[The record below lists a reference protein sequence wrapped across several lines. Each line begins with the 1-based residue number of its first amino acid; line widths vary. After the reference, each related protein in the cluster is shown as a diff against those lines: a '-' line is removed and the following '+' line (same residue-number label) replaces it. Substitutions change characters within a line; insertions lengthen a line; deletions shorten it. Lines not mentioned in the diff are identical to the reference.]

1 MEYNLHRDFNAS
13 FAIDFKRYTSTDDL
27 KDAVDRYVTSQGNQA
42 GLQNLAE
49 ILYNMAFNYTPSI
62 AHDLM
67 PQIMGIVKQN
77 GSQAGMHNLA
87 EILYNMAY
95 NYTPEIA
102 DDLMPDIIG
111 VVKQNGSQAG
121 MQGVK
126 PVLNAIFEEAL
137 TGDALAEAKGLV
149 EKFVEQNDS
158 QTGLPILVEVDG
170 EMQSYTFGQFLKDS
184 ITVLDA

>member
-13 FAIDFKRYTSTDDL
+13 FAIDFKRYTTTSDL
-27 KDAVDRYVTSQGNQA
+27 RDAVDRYITSQGSQA

-67 PQIMGIVKQN
+67 PQIIGIVK
-77 GSQAGMHNLA
+77 H
-87 EILYNMAY
+87 
-95 NYTPEIA
+95 
-102 DDLMPDIIG
+102 
-111 VVKQNGSQAG
+111 NGSQAG

-137 TGDALAEAKGLV
+137 TGDSLAECKDLV
-149 EKFVEQNDS
+149 ERFVEQNDS
-158 QTGLPILVEVDG
+158 QTGLPILYEIDG
-170 EMQSYTFGQFLKDS
+170 ETKSVTFGWFLKQAIELLS
-184 ITVLDA
+184 A

>member
-13 FAIDFKRYTSTDDL
+13 FAIDFKRYTTTSDL
-27 KDAVDRYVTSQGNQA
+27 QDAVDRYITSQGNQA

-67 PQIMGIVKQN
+67 PQIIGIVKQN
-77 GSQAGMHNLA
+77 GSQAGL
-87 EILYNMAY
+87 
-95 NYTPEIA
+95 
-102 DDLMPDIIG
+102 
-111 VVKQNGSQAG
+111 
-121 MQGVK
+121 QGVK

-137 TGDALAEAKGLV
+137 TGDALAECKDLV

-158 QTGLPILVEVDG
+158 QTGLPILYEIGG
-170 EMQSYTFGQFLKDS
+170 ETKSVTFGWFLKQAIELLS
-184 ITVLDA
+184 A

>member
-13 FAIDFKRYTSTDDL
+13 FAIDFKRYTTTSDL
-27 KDAVDRYVTSQGNQA
+27 QDAVDRYITSQGNQA

-67 PQIMGIVKQN
+67 PQIIGIVKHN
-77 GSQAGMHNLA
+77 G
-87 EILYNMAY
+87 
-95 NYTPEIA
+95 T
-102 DDLMPDIIG
+102 
-111 VVKQNGSQAG
+111 QAG

-137 TGDALAEAKGLV
+137 TGDALAECKDLV

-158 QTGLPILVEVDG
+158 QTGLPILYEIDG
-170 EMQSYTFGQFLKDS
+170 ETKSITFGWFLKQAIELLS
-184 ITVLDA
+184 A

>member
-13 FAIDFKRYTSTDDL
+13 FDIDFKRYTTTSDL
-27 KDAVDRYVTSQGNQA
+27 QDAVDRYITSQGNQA

-67 PQIMGIVKQN
+67 PQIIGIVK
-77 GSQAGMHNLA
+77 H
-87 EILYNMAY
+87 
-95 NYTPEIA
+95 
-102 DDLMPDIIG
+102 
-111 VVKQNGSQAG
+111 NGSQAG

-137 TGDALAEAKGLV
+137 TGDALAECKDLV

-158 QTGLPILVEVDG
+158 QTGLPILYEIDG
-170 EMQSYTFGQFLKDS
+170 ETKSITFGWFLKQAIELLS
-184 ITVLDA
+184 A

>member
-13 FAIDFKRYTSTDDL
+13 FAIDFKRYTTTSDL
-27 KDAVDRYVTSQGNQA
+27 QDAVDRYITSQGNQA

-67 PQIMGIVKQN
+67 PQIIGIVK
-77 GSQAGMHNLA
+77 H
-87 EILYNMAY
+87 
-95 NYTPEIA
+95 
-102 DDLMPDIIG
+102 
-111 VVKQNGSQAG
+111 NGSQAG

-126 PVLNAIFEEAL
+126 PVLNAIFEEGLEGETLEQAL
-137 TGDALAEAKGLV
+137 DLLD
-149 EKFVEQNDS
+149 KFVEQNDS

-170 EMQSYTFGQFLKDS
+170 EMKSYTFGQFLKDG

>member
-13 FAIDFKRYTSTDDL
+13 FAIDFKRYTTTPDL
-27 KDAVDRYVTSQGNQA
+27 QDAVDRYITSQGNQA

-67 PQIMGIVKQN
+67 PQIIGIVK
-77 GSQAGMHNLA
+77 H
-87 EILYNMAY
+87 
-95 NYTPEIA
+95 
-102 DDLMPDIIG
+102 
-111 VVKQNGSQAG
+111 NGSQAG

-126 PVLNAIFEEAL
+126 PVLNAMFEEAL
-137 TGDALAEAKGLV
+137 TGDTLAECKDLV

-158 QTGLPILVEVDG
+158 QTGLPILYEIDG
-170 EMQSYTFGQFLKDS
+170 ETKSITFGWFLKQAIELLS
-184 ITVLDA
+184 A

>member
-13 FAIDFKRYTSTDDL
+13 FAIDFKRYTTTSDL
-27 KDAVDRYVTSQGNQA
+27 QDAVDRYITSQGNQA

-67 PQIMGIVKQN
+67 PQIMGIVK
-77 GSQAGMHNLA
+77 H
-87 EILYNMAY
+87 
-95 NYTPEIA
+95 
-102 DDLMPDIIG
+102 
-111 VVKQNGSQAG
+111 NGSQAG

-137 TGDALAEAKGLV
+137 TGDALGECKDLV

-158 QTGLPILVEVDG
+158 QTGLPILYEIDG
-170 EMQSYTFGQFLKDS
+170 ETKSITFGWFLKQAIELLS
-184 ITVLDA
+184 A

>member
-13 FAIDFKRYTSTDDL
+13 FAIDFKRYTTTSDL
-27 KDAVDRYVTSQGNQA
+27 QDAVDRYITSQGNQA

-67 PQIMGIVKQN
+67 PQIIGIVK
-77 GSQAGMHNLA
+77 H
-87 EILYNMAY
+87 
-95 NYTPEIA
+95 
-102 DDLMPDIIG
+102 
-111 VVKQNGSQAG
+111 NGSQAG

-137 TGDALAEAKGLV
+137 TGDTLAECKDLV
-149 EKFVEQNDS
+149 ERFVEQNDS
-158 QTGLPILVEVDG
+158 QTGLPILYKIDG
-170 EMQSYTFGQFLKDS
+170 ETKSVTFGWFLKQAIELLS
-184 ITVLDA
+184 A

>member
-13 FAIDFKRYTSTDDL
+13 FAIDFKRYTTTSDL
-27 KDAVDRYVTSQGNQA
+27 QDAVDRYITSQGNQA

-67 PQIMGIVKQN
+67 PQIMGIVK
-77 GSQAGMHNLA
+77 H
-87 EILYNMAY
+87 
-95 NYTPEIA
+95 
-102 DDLMPDIIG
+102 
-111 VVKQNGSQAG
+111 NGSQAG

-137 TGDALAEAKGLV
+137 TGDTLAECKDLV

-158 QTGLPILVEVDG
+158 QTGLPILYEIDG
-170 EMQSYTFGQFLKDS
+170 ETKSITFGWFLKQAIELLS
-184 ITVLDA
+184 A

>member
-13 FAIDFKRYTSTDDL
+13 FAIDFKRYTTTSDL
-27 KDAVDRYVTSQGNQA
+27 QDAVDRYITSQGNQA

-67 PQIMGIVKQN
+67 PQIIGIVK
-77 GSQAGMHNLA
+77 H
-87 EILYNMAY
+87 
-95 NYTPEIA
+95 
-102 DDLMPDIIG
+102 
-111 VVKQNGSQAG
+111 NGSQAG

-137 TGDALAEAKGLV
+137 TGDTLAECKDLV

-158 QTGLPILVEVDG
+158 QTGLPILYEIDG
-170 EMQSYTFGQFLKDS
+170 ETKSVTFGWFLKQAIELLS
-184 ITVLDA
+184 A

>member
-13 FAIDFKRYTSTDDL
+13 FAIDFKRYTTTSDL
-27 KDAVDRYVTSQGNQA
+27 QDAVDRYITSQGNQA

-67 PQIMGIVKQN
+67 PQIIGIVK
-77 GSQAGMHNLA
+77 H
-87 EILYNMAY
+87 
-95 NYTPEIA
+95 
-102 DDLMPDIIG
+102 
-111 VVKQNGSQAG
+111 NGSQAG

-137 TGDALAEAKGLV
+137 TGDTLAECKDLV

-158 QTGLPILVEVDG
+158 QTGLPILYEIDG
-170 EMQSYTFGQFLKDS
+170 ETKSVSFGWFLKQAIELLS
-184 ITVLDA
+184 A

>member
-13 FAIDFKRYTSTDDL
+13 FAIDFKRYTTTSDL
-27 KDAVDRYVTSQGNQA
+27 QDAVDRYITSQGNQA

-67 PQIMGIVKQN
+67 PQIIGIVK
-77 GSQAGMHNLA
+77 H
-87 EILYNMAY
+87 
-95 NYTPEIA
+95 
-102 DDLMPDIIG
+102 
-111 VVKQNGSQAG
+111 NGSQAG

-137 TGDALAEAKGLV
+137 TGDSLAECKDLV

-158 QTGLPILVEVDG
+158 QTGLPILYEIDG
-170 EMQSYTFGQFLKDS
+170 ETKSITFGWFLKQAIELLS
-184 ITVLDA
+184 A

>member
-13 FAIDFKRYTSTDDL
+13 FAIDFKRYTTTSDL
-27 KDAVDRYVTSQGNQA
+27 QDAVDRYITSQGNQA

-67 PQIMGIVKQN
+67 PQIIGIVK
-77 GSQAGMHNLA
+77 H
-87 EILYNMAY
+87 
-95 NYTPEIA
+95 
-102 DDLMPDIIG
+102 
-111 VVKQNGSQAG
+111 NGSQAG

-137 TGDALAEAKGLV
+137 TGDALAECKDLV
-149 EKFVEQNDS
+149 ERSVEQNDS
-158 QTGLPILVEVDG
+158 QTGLPILYEING
-170 EMQSYTFGQFLKDS
+170 ETKSITFGWFLKQAIELLS
-184 ITVLDA
+184 A

>member
-13 FAIDFKRYTSTDDL
+13 FAIDFKRYTTTSDL
-27 KDAVDRYVTSQGNQA
+27 QDAVDRYITSQGNQA

-67 PQIMGIVKQN
+67 PQIIGIVK
-77 GSQAGMHNLA
+77 H
-87 EILYNMAY
+87 
-95 NYTPEIA
+95 
-102 DDLMPDIIG
+102 
-111 VVKQNGSQAG
+111 NGSQAG

-126 PVLNAIFEEAL
+126 PVLKAIFEEGMEGETL
-137 TGDALAEAKGLV
+137 EEGL
-149 EKFVEQNDS
+149 ELIERFVEQNDS
-158 QTGLPILVEVDG
+158 QTGLPILVEVEG

>member
-13 FAIDFKRYTSTDDL
+13 FAIDFKRYTTTSDL
-27 KDAVDRYVTSQGNQA
+27 QDAVDRYITSQGNQA

-67 PQIMGIVKQN
+67 PQIIGI
-77 GSQAGMHNLA
+77 
-87 EILYNMAY
+87 
-95 NYTPEIA
+95 
-102 DDLMPDIIG
+102 
-111 VVKQNGSQAG
+111 VKQNGSQAG

-126 PVLNAIFEEAL
+126 PVLNAMFEEAL
-137 TGDALAEAKGLV
+137 TGDSLAECKDLV

-158 QTGLPILVEVDG
+158 QTGLPILVEENG
-170 EMQSYTFGQFLKDS
+170 EMKSYTFGQFLKDS

>member
-13 FAIDFKRYTSTDDL
+13 FAIDFKRYTTTSDL
-27 KDAVDRYVTSQGNQA
+27 QDAVDRYITSQGNQA

-67 PQIMGIVKQN
+67 PQIIGIVK
-77 GSQAGMHNLA
+77 H
-87 EILYNMAY
+87 
-95 NYTPEIA
+95 
-102 DDLMPDIIG
+102 
-111 VVKQNGSQAG
+111 NGSQAG

-137 TGDALAEAKGLV
+137 TGDSLAECKDLV
-149 EKFVEQNDS
+149 ERFVEQNDS
-158 QTGLPILVEVDG
+158 QTGLPILYEIDG
-170 EMQSYTFGQFLKDS
+170 ETKSVTFGWFLKQAIELLS
-184 ITVLDA
+184 A

>member
-13 FAIDFKRYTSTDDL
+13 FAIDFKRYTTTSDL
-27 KDAVDRYVTSQGNQA
+27 QDAVDRYITSQGNQA

-67 PQIMGIVKQN
+67 PQIIGIVKHN
-77 GSQAGMHNLA
+77 GL
-87 EILYNMAY
+87 
-95 NYTPEIA
+95 
-102 DDLMPDIIG
+102 
-111 VVKQNGSQAG
+111 QAG

-137 TGDALAEAKGLV
+137 TGDTLAECKDLV

-158 QTGLPILVEVDG
+158 QTGLPILYEIDG
-170 EMQSYTFGQFLKDS
+170 ETKSITFGWFLKQAIELLS
-184 ITVLDA
+184 A

>member
-13 FAIDFKRYTSTDDL
+13 FAIDFKRYTTTSDL
-27 KDAVDRYVTSQGNQA
+27 QDAVDRYITSQGNQT

-67 PQIMGIVKQN
+67 PQIIGIVK
-77 GSQAGMHNLA
+77 H
-87 EILYNMAY
+87 
-95 NYTPEIA
+95 
-102 DDLMPDIIG
+102 
-111 VVKQNGSQAG
+111 NGSQAG

-137 TGDALAEAKGLV
+137 TGDALAECKDLV

-158 QTGLPILVEVDG
+158 QTGLPILVEVEG
-170 EMQSYTFGQFLKDS
+170 EMQSYTFGQFLKDA
-184 ITVLDA
+184 INKLDA

>member
-13 FAIDFKRYTSTDDL
+13 FAIDFKRYTTTSDL
-27 KDAVDRYVTSQGNQA
+27 QDAVDRYITSQGNQA

-67 PQIMGIVKQN
+67 PQIIGIVK
-77 GSQAGMHNLA
+77 H
-87 EILYNMAY
+87 
-95 NYTPEIA
+95 
-102 DDLMPDIIG
+102 
-111 VVKQNGSQAG
+111 NGSQAG

-137 TGDALAEAKGLV
+137 TGDALAECKDLV

-158 QTGLPILVEVDG
+158 QTGLPILYEIDG
-170 EMQSYTFGQFLKDS
+170 ETKSITFGWFLKQAIELLS
-184 ITVLDA
+184 A

>member
-13 FAIDFKRYTSTDDL
+13 FAIDFKRYTTTSDL
-27 KDAVDRYVTSQGNQA
+27 QDAVDRYITSQGNQA

-67 PQIMGIVKQN
+67 PQIIGIVK
-77 GSQAGMHNLA
+77 H
-87 EILYNMAY
+87 
-95 NYTPEIA
+95 
-102 DDLMPDIIG
+102 
-111 VVKQNGSQAG
+111 NGSQAG

-137 TGDALAEAKGLV
+137 TGDTLAECKDLV

-158 QTGLPILVEVDG
+158 QTGLPILYKIDG
-170 EMQSYTFGQFLKDS
+170 ETKSITFGWFLKQAIELLS
-184 ITVLDA
+184 A

>member
-13 FAIDFKRYTSTDDL
+13 FAIDFKRYTTTPDL
-27 KDAVDRYVTSQGNQA
+27 QDAVDRYITSQGNQA

-67 PQIMGIVKQN
+67 PQIIGIVK
-77 GSQAGMHNLA
+77 H
-87 EILYNMAY
+87 
-95 NYTPEIA
+95 
-102 DDLMPDIIG
+102 
-111 VVKQNGSQAG
+111 NGSQAG

-126 PVLNAIFEEAL
+126 PVLKAIFEEGIGSEETLEFAL
-137 TGDALAEAKGLV
+137 GLLD
-149 EKFVEQNDS
+149 KLVEQNDS
-158 QTGLPILVEVDG
+158 QTGLPILVEVEG

>member
-13 FAIDFKRYTSTDDL
+13 FAIDFKRYTTTPDL
-27 KDAVDRYVTSQGNQA
+27 QDAVDRYITSQGNQA

-67 PQIMGIVKQN
+67 PQIIGIVK
-77 GSQAGMHNLA
+77 H
-87 EILYNMAY
+87 
-95 NYTPEIA
+95 
-102 DDLMPDIIG
+102 
-111 VVKQNGSQAG
+111 NGSQAG

-126 PVLNAIFEEAL
+126 PVLKAIFEEGLEGEAL
-137 TGDALAEAKGLV
+137 EQALDLLDKM
-149 EKFVEQNDS
+149 VEQNDS

-170 EMQSYTFGQFLKDS
+170 EMESYTFGKFLKDA
-184 ITVLDA
+184 INVLDA

>member
-13 FAIDFKRYTSTDDL
+13 FAIDFKRYTTTSDL
-27 KDAVDRYVTSQGNQA
+27 QDAVDRYITSQGNQA

-67 PQIMGIVKQN
+67 PQIIGIVK
-77 GSQAGMHNLA
+77 H
-87 EILYNMAY
+87 
-95 NYTPEIA
+95 
-102 DDLMPDIIG
+102 
-111 VVKQNGSQAG
+111 NGSQAG

-137 TGDALAEAKGLV
+137 TGDALAECKDLV

-158 QTGLPILVEVDG
+158 QTGLPILYEIDG
-170 EMQSYTFGQFLKDS
+170 ETKSVTFGWFLKQAIELLS
-184 ITVLDA
+184 A

>member
-13 FAIDFKRYTSTDDL
+13 FAIDFKRYTTTSDL
-27 KDAVDRYVTSQGNQA
+27 QDAVDRYITSQGNQA

-67 PQIMGIVKQN
+67 PQIIGI
-77 GSQAGMHNLA
+77 
-87 EILYNMAY
+87 
-95 NYTPEIA
+95 
-102 DDLMPDIIG
+102 
-111 VVKQNGSQAG
+111 VKQNGSQAG

-137 TGDALAEAKGLV
+137 TGDALAECKDLV

-158 QTGLPILVEVDG
+158 QTGLPILYEIDG
-170 EMQSYTFGQFLKDS
+170 ETKSITFGWFLKQAIELLS
-184 ITVLDA
+184 A